1 MVDANILQGAIFHED
16 DVEDLNGSKTSESV
30 DVDSQNK
37 NADDLVNS
45 HEVRQLKSSVK
56 PAAHRV
62 KTQHYF
68 LLMSSPCETSF
79 CLCIKCYL

>member
-16 DVEDLNGSKTSESV
+16 DVKDPYETKTSESV

-37 NADDLVNS
+37 NADDLLNS

-62 KTQHYF
+62 IIHHNLFFNIVT
-68 LLMSSPCETSF
+68 L
-79 CLCIKCYL
+79 